1 MAAAAAEMLLWLLGR
16 PLIGLVAT
24 LLASVVVLAAATGGR
39 SPAAPPV
46 AIAQAPG
53 TTNVVVFLVDTLR
66 GDHDSVTE
74 LVGRA
79 KRTLDRQ
86 DADQPARE

>member
-1 MAAAAAEMLLWLLGR
+1 VKGRGLLWPAVLPAAGLLWL
-16 PLIGLVAT
+16 P
-24 LLASVVVLAAATGGR
+24 VLDLDKDAGEQY
-39 SPAAPPV
+39 P
-46 AIAQAPG
+46 
-53 TTNVVVFLVDTLR
+53 LR

-79 KRTLDRQ
+79 KRALDRQ

>member
-1 MAAAAAEMLLWLLGR
+1 LLWL
-16 PLIGLVAT
+16 P
-24 LLASVVVLAAATGGR
+24 VLDLDKDAGEQY
-39 SPAAPPV
+39 P
-46 AIAQAPG
+46 
-53 TTNVVVFLVDTLR
+53 LR

-79 KRTLDRQ
+79 KRALDRQ